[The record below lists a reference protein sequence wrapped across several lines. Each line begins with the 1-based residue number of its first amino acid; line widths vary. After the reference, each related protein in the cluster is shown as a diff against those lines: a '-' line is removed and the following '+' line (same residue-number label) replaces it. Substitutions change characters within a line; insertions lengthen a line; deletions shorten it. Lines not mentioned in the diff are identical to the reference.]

1 MRDLERSE
9 DGFLNHSVG
18 PTSEEM
24 KEWETKKFDFEEFD
38 PKPLEPE
45 DFEGI
50 SSGVGNGSSKRLKS
64 ETPKPEKE
72 KTQKSPEEQISALRS
87 AITAFS
93 LVGQIGLVMFASVA
107 IGLFAGMY
115 LDRWLGTGH
124 VFLMIFII
132 LGVASGFRAVFLMIK
147 RLTK

>member
-1 MRDLERSE
+1 MNNEFE
-9 DGFLNHSVG
+9 AKSVE
-18 PTSEEM
+18 TEAF
-24 KEWETKKFDFEEFD
+24 ETKTFDFEEFD

-50 SSGVGNGSSKRLKS
+50 SPSIGSVKRERVKR
-64 ETPKPEKE
+64 EAPRPEKGKAE
-72 KTQKSPEEQISALRS
+72 KSPEEQISAFRS